1 MKAFPKFKFRK
12 FISPSK
18 SHAISKDG
26 IVASSHPLSSQLGL
40 DLLKDGANA
49 VDVAIAMSIV
59 LCFAEPH
66 MTGIGGDCFALIS
79 KSGKTKDIKVLNASG
94 YAGRNYDLKYFA
106 DKNITT
112 IDTFSSHAVTIPG
125 AIAGWKELHDK
136 YGFLKWKDIFNIAI
150 DVVKDGVLVNERVSQ
165 DWKRNEKKLL
175 ENNETKKIFTKNHLA
190 YEHLD
195 NFKNNDLLNTF
206 KFIAE
211 EGEHGFYQGSIADN
225 IVSTLNDL
233 GGLHTSEDFFKYEPV
248 WEDPI
253 KFDYNGFTIYEAPPN
268 GQGIVVFFIL
278 ELLKQFDV
286 KNFSKSDYYH
296 IYVEAVK
303 IAYSLRDKFLGDPKY
318 QKLDLMNLINENV
331 IKNYANKINLDF
343 ANDIEI
349 SDFPEHKDTIYLTV
363 KDKNG
368 MIISFI
374 NSLFDQ
380 FGSGITVPQ
389 TGILLHCRGKSF
401 SLKDN
406 HPNQISGRKRPL
418 HTIIPGMIGKNDDV
432 IGSFGVMGGHYQ
444 AAGHAFILSQ
454 ILDFHLSPQ
463 CALDLPRVFPNNGIL
478 DIEENFD
485 LDLIAEL
492 KNKGHKINHPALP
505 IGGGQIII
513 NEIDNGISLG
523 ASDWRKDGIALGV

>member
-1 MKAFPKFKFRK
+1 MKICSKFKFRN
-12 FISPSK
+12 FTSPSK
-18 SHAISKDG
+18 SHAISKNG

-40 DLLKDGANA
+40 DMLKDGANA
-49 VDVAIAMSIV
+49 VDVSIAMSIV

-94 YAGRNYDLKYFA
+94 FAGKKYNLNFFSNN
-106 DKNITT
+106 NITA
-112 IDTFSSHAVTIPG
+112 IDPSSPHAVTIPG

-136 YGFLKWKDIFNIAI
+136 YGFFKWSDIFNIAL
-150 DVVKDGVLVNERVSQ
+150 DVVKDGILVNERVSH

-175 ENNETKKIFTKNHLA
+175 KNNETKKIFTKDCSA
-190 YEHLD
+190 YKYLD
-195 NFKNNDLLNTF
+195 NFKNNDLINTF
-206 KFIAE
+206 KLIAE
-211 EGEHGFYQGSIADN
+211 EGKECFYQGIVADSIIN
-225 IVSTLNDL
+225 TLNDL
-233 GGLHTSEDFFKYEPV
+233 GGLHTSDDFMKYKPL

-253 KFDYNGFTIYEAPPN
+253 KFDYNNFTIYEAPPN

-286 KNFSKSDYYH
+286 RNLSKSEYYH

-303 IAYSLRDKFLGDPKY
+303 IAYSLRDKYLGDPKY
-318 QKLDLMNLINENV
+318 QKLDLMDLIHKNI
-331 IKNYANKINLDF
+331 IKNYATKINLEY
-343 ANDIEI
+343 ANEPVI

-363 KDKNG
+363 KDKHG

-380 FGSGITVPQ
+380 FGSGISVPS

-406 HPNQISGRKRPL
+406 HPNQIYGRKRPL
-418 HTIIPGMIGKNDDV
+418 HTIIPGMIGTKDHIV
-432 IGSFGVMGGHYQ
+432 GSFGVMGGHYQ

-454 ILDFHLSPQ
+454 ILDLNLSPQ
-463 CALDLPRVFPNNGIL
+463 CALDLPRIFPNNGML

-485 LDLIAEL
+485 TSLIEQL
-492 KNKGHKINHPALP
+492 KEKGHKINYPANL

-513 NEIDNGISLG
+513 NDVVKGISLG
-523 ASDWRKDGIALGV
+523 ASDWRKDGIALGL

>member
-1 MKAFPKFKFRK
+1 MKVNSKLKFRN

-40 DLLKDGANA
+40 DMLKDGANA
-49 VDVAIAMSIV
+49 VDASIAMSIV

-79 KSGKTKDIKVLNASG
+79 KSGKTRDIKVLNASG
-94 YAGRNYDLKYFA
+94 FAGENYNLNFFLKN
-106 DKNITT
+106 KITT
-112 IDTFSSHAVTIPG
+112 IDPLSPHAVTIPG

-136 YGFLKWKDIFNIAI
+136 FGFFKWNDIFNIAI
-150 DVVKDGVLVNERVSQ
+150 DVVKDGVLVNERVSK

-175 ENNETKKIFTKNHLA
+175 ENNETKKIFIKDCSS

-195 NFKNNDLLNTF
+195 NFKNDDLINTF
-206 KFIAE
+206 KIIAK
-211 EGEHGFYQGSIADN
+211 EGKKGFYKGIVGDN
-225 IVSTLNDL
+225 IINTLNNL
-233 GGLHTSEDFFKYEPV
+233 GGLHTSEDLIKYKPV

-278 ELLKQFDV
+278 ELLKQFDI
-286 KNFSKSDYYH
+286 KNLTKSDYYH

-303 IAYSLRDKFLGDPKY
+303 IAYSLRDKFLCDPKR
-318 QKLDLMNLINENV
+318 QKLDLMNLIHKNI
-331 IKNYANKINLDF
+331 IKNYANKINLKY
-343 ANDIEI
+343 ANEVEI

-380 FGSGITVPQ
+380 FGSGISVPK

-401 SLKDN
+401 SLKDS

-418 HTIIPGMIGKNDDV
+418 HTIIPGMIGIKDIV

-485 LDLIAEL
+485 TSLIAEL
-492 KNKGHKINHPALP
+492 KSKGHKINYPAFP
-505 IGGGQIII
+505 IGGGQMII
-513 NEIDNGISLG
+513 NDIAKGISLG
-523 ASDWRKDGIALGV
+523 ASDWRKDGIALGI

>member
-1 MKAFPKFKFRK
+1 MKVFSKLKFRN
-12 FISPSK
+12 FTSPSK
-18 SHAISKDG
+18 SHAISKNG
-26 IVASSHPLSSQLGL
+26 IVASSHPLSSQVGL
-40 DLLKDGANA
+40 DMLKDGANA
-49 VDVAIAMSIV
+49 IDAAIAMSIV

-66 MTGIGGDCFALIS
+66 MTGIGGDCYALIS
-79 KSGKTKDIKVLNASG
+79 KSGKTDDIKVLNASG
-94 YAGRNYDLKYFA
+94 YAGKNYNQNFFSNN
-106 DKNITT
+106 NIKF
-112 IDTFSSHAVTIPG
+112 IDSFSPHAVTIPG
-125 AIAGWKELHDK
+125 AVAGWKELHDN

-150 DVVKDGVLVNERVSQ
+150 DVVKDGVLINERVSQ
-165 DWKRNEKKLL
+165 DWKRNEKKLSK
-175 ENNETKKIFTKNHLA
+175 NNETKKIFTKDHFAYKHL
-190 YEHLD
+190 E
-195 NFKNNDLLNTF
+195 NFKNNDLINIF
-206 KFIAE
+206 KLIAE
-211 EGEHGFYQGSIADN
+211 EGKEVFYEGIIADN
-225 IVSTLNDL
+225 IIKTLNDL
-233 GGLHTSEDFFKYEPV
+233 GGLHISEDFKQYKPV

-253 KFDYNGFTIYEAPPN
+253 KFDYNNYTIYEASPN
-268 GQGIVVFFIL
+268 SQGIVVFFIL
-278 ELLKQFDV
+278 ELLKQFDL
-286 KNFSKSDYYH
+286 KKLPKSDYFH

-318 QKLDLMNLINENV
+318 QKVDLMNLIQENF
-331 IKNYANKINLDF
+331 IKNYADKINLNY

-380 FGSGITVPQ
+380 FGSGISVPK

-418 HTIIPGMIGKNDDV
+418 HTIIPGMIGSKDEIV
-432 IGSFGVMGGHYQ
+432 GSFGVMGGHYQ

-463 CALDLPRVFPNNGIL
+463 CALDLPRIFPNNGIL

-485 LDLIAEL
+485 SNLITEL
-492 KNKGHKINHPALP
+492 KNKGHKINYPALP
-505 IGGGQIII
+505 IGGGQMII
-513 NEIDNGISLG
+513 NDINKGISLG

>member
-1 MKAFPKFKFRK
+1 MKISSKLKFRN

-40 DLLKDGANA
+40 DMLKDGANA
-49 VDVAIAMSIV
+49 VDASIAMSIV

-79 KSGKTKDIKVLNASG
+79 KSGKTRDIKVLNASG
-94 YAGRNYDLKYFA
+94 FAGEKYNLNFFLNN
-106 DKNITT
+106 KITT
-112 IDTFSSHAVTIPG
+112 IDPLSPHAVTIPG

-136 YGFLKWKDIFNIAI
+136 YGFFKWNDIFNIAI
-150 DVVKDGVLVNERVSQ
+150 DVVKDGVLVNERVSK

-175 ENNETKKIFTKNHLA
+175 ENNETKKIFIKDCSS
-190 YEHLD
+190 YEYLD
-195 NFKNNDLLNTF
+195 NFRNDDLINTF
-206 KFIAE
+206 KIIAK
-211 EGEHGFYQGSIADN
+211 EGKKSFYEGTIADN
-225 IVSTLNDL
+225 IINTLNNL
-233 GGLHTSEDFFKYEPV
+233 GGLHTSEDLIKYKPV

-278 ELLKQFDV
+278 ELLKQFDM
-286 KNFSKSDYYH
+286 KNVSKSDYYH

-303 IAYSLRDKFLGDPKY
+303 IAYSLRDKFLCDPKR
-318 QKLDLMNLINENV
+318 QEIDLMNLIHKNI
-331 IKNYANKINLDF
+331 IKNYANKINLKY
-343 ANDIEI
+343 ANEVEI

-380 FGSGITVPQ
+380 FGSGISVPK

-401 SLKDN
+401 SLKDS

-418 HTIIPGMIGKNDDV
+418 HTIIPGMIGIKDVV

-463 CALDLPRVFPNNGIL
+463 CALDLPRIFPNNGML

-485 LDLIAEL
+485 SSLIAEL
-492 KNKGHKINHPALP
+492 KSKGHKINYPVLP
-505 IGGGQIII
+505 IGGGQMII
-513 NEIDNGISLG
+513 NDIAKGISLG
-523 ASDWRKDGIALGV
+523 ASDWRKDGIALGI

>member
-1 MKAFPKFKFRK
+1 MNNHSTKDKD
-12 FISPSK
+12 
-18 SHAISKDG
+18 AISSNG
-26 IVASSHPLSSQLGL
+26 MAATSHPIATEEALRILQKG
-40 DLLKDGANA
+40 GNA
-49 VDVAIAMSIV
+49 VDAAIAASVV
-59 LCFAEPH
+59 LSVAEPNA
-66 MTGIGGDCFALIS
+66 TSIGGDCFALIS

-94 YAGRNYDLKYFA
+94 YAGRNYDIKFFS

-112 IDTFSSHAVTIPG
+112 IEPFSSHAVTIPG

-175 ENNETKKIFTKNHLA
+175 KNNETKKIFTQDHLA
-190 YEHLD
+190 YNHLD

-211 EGEHGFYQGSIADN
+211 EGKHGFYQGSIADN
-225 IVSTLNDL
+225 IVSTLNEL
-233 GGLHTSEDFFKYEPV
+233 GGLHTSEDFSNYKPI
-248 WEDPI
+248 WLDPI

-278 ELLKQFDV
+278 ELLKQFDT
-286 KNFSKSDYYH
+286 KNLSKSDYYH

-318 QKLDLMNLINENV
+318 QKLDLMNLIQENI
-331 IKNYANKINLDF
+331 IKNYANKINLDY
-343 ANDIEI
+343 ASGMEI
-349 SDFPEHKDTIYLTV
+349 SDFPDHKDTIYLTV

-368 MIISFI
+368 MTISFI

-418 HTIIPGMIGKNDDV
+418 HTIIPGMIGSKDEIV
-432 IGSFGVMGGHYQ
+432 GSFGVMGGHYQ

-454 ILDFHLSPQ
+454 ILDFRLSPQ
-463 CALDLPRVFPNNGIL
+463 CALDLPRIFPNNGIL

-485 LDLIAEL
+485 SDLLVEL
-492 KNKGHKINHPALP
+492 KNKGHKINYPALP
-505 IGGGQIII
+505 IGGGQIIV
-513 NEIDNGISLG
+513 NDIDKGISLG